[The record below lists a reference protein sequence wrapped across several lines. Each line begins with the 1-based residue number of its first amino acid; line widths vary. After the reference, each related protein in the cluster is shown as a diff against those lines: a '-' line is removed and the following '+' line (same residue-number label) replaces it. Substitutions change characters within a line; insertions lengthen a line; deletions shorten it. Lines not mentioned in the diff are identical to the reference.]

1 MRSINKFEF
10 IWLCY
15 HHLLD
20 NESIKTTGYEFLTPE
35 RIPSADLIIAYLE
48 SDRNEDPEIAL
59 NILHKINNEER
70 DDFLS
75 SFDESIRNSE
85 NPEIVRS
92 YLSAKTKKDFR
103 YITYHVE
110 YFKNALIWEEENK
123 RSKHSPLATGTSTVT
138 EFTIIG
144 LEKYDDLW
152 YALFKTNTGDQY
164 FCKSTSR
171 FLSGC
176 KIGEK
181 IKLKYR
187 IKEKITLNGIDQT
200 IISNIRRKGLW

>member
-20 NESIKTTGYEFLTPE
+20 NASIKKTGYEFLSKQTPT
-35 RIPSADLIIAYLE
+35 ADLIVDFLE
-48 SDRNEDPEIAL
+48 SNQDKDLETAL
-59 NILHKINNEER
+59 NILHKINEEER

-85 NPEIVRS
+85 NPEIVKS

-103 YITYHVE
+103 YIAYHVE
-110 YFKNALIWEEENK
+110 YFKNSLIWEEENK
-123 RSKHSPLATGTSTVT
+123 QSKHSPLASGTSTVT
-138 EFTIIG
+138 DFTIIG

-152 YALFKTNTGDQY
+152 YALFKTDSGDQY

-176 KIGEK
+176 KIGER

-187 IKEKITLNGIDQT
+187 IKDKIILNGVKQT